1 MYNEALAGMAV
12 AEAYG
17 LTQNRFWKEPAQKS
31 MNFIMGAQRPNP
43 TGQGLWG
50 WRYASRQEIEGN
62 NRGGSMDEATKK
74 ELFDSDTSVTGW
86 CIMALKSGKL
96 SGLDIKEENLAGGVS
111 FAKWVTA
118 DNGMVGY
125 MDPKGAG
132 ATVTGKNDHYTYH
145 PAVMSSL
152 GMCIRIFSE
161 HNPDD
166 PFLDLAAK
174 QLVKDLPA
182 VSKDQLSIDYY
193 YWYYGSLALNQID
206 GPDAPK
212 KTNKYWGPWNKAMVD
227 AVLQLQD
234 HKERACTN
242 GGWMVSDRWA
252 YDGGPIY
259 TTALNV
265 LTLEVYYR
273 YENAFGGSKRN

>member
-1 MYNEALAGMAV
+1 MAM

-31 MNFIMGAQRPNP
+31 MNFLMGAQRPSP

-50 WRYASRQEIEGN
+50 WRYASRQEIEAG

-74 ELFDSDTSVTGW
+74 ELFDSDTSVTAW

-96 SGLDIKEENLAGGVS
+96 SGLDIKDENMAGGVA
-111 FAKWVTA
+111 FGKWVTA

-132 ATVTGKNDHYTYH
+132 LTVTGKNDHYTYH

-152 GMCIRIFSE
+152 GMCIRIFAE

-182 VSKDQLSIDYY
+182 VSKESSPLSVDYY
-193 YWYYGSLALNQID
+193 YWYYGSLALNQVD

-212 KTNKYWGPWNKAMVD
+212 KTNRYWGPWNKAMVD

-234 HKERACTN
+234 HKDKACTN
-242 GGWMVSDRWA
+242 GGWMVPDRWS